1 MPRAPA
7 AEEAPSAAELGAMPT
22 TTTLAST
29 TDAPAAPPADGGDSS
44 AELKARLGAAAE
56 VAKVQGR
63 KLADLTAE
71 GAKKGLEVSTQALCC
86 CTSL

>member
-22 TTTLAST
+22 TTTTTT

-71 GAKKGLEVSTQALCC
+71 GAKKGLEVR
-86 CTSL
+86 